1 MPGTCWATDV
11 KSDRRSA
18 CRSDPLIAVMLIGV
32 CCTVDSRF
40 SAVTTISCN
49 SSLGGAICAHTV
61 LVNAVQQP
69 KAASARLT
77 QYCFV
82 ISPPLLLI
90 GQLRFNRDLQLP
102 MFISV
107 LIGNA
112 LLWQRVQFIPHDPTV
127 SARAIALQIVYV
139 ARRTSSPANDP

>member
-32 CCTVDSRF
+32 FCTVDSRF
-40 SAVTTISCN
+40 SAVTIISCN

-77 QYCFV
+77 QYCSV
-82 ISPPLLLI
+82 LSPPLLLI
-90 GQLRFNRDLQLP
+90 GPLRFNRDVQLSSL
-102 MFISV
+102 IS
-107 LIGNA
+107 LLTGNA
-112 LLWQRVQFIPHDPTV
+112 LLRQCIQFIPHDPTV

-139 ARRTSSPANDP
+139 ARRASSPANDA